1 MNGTHTSSLGL
12 GAGARS
18 RACEPRLVLG
28 TALLASPASA
38 TFTAPTARAARI
50 ATTIQAN
57 QAWMR
62 MWHLEP
68 AYSVKHTDRPIPR
81 PLERSP

>member
-1 MNGTHTSSLGL
+1 MSATTLNTSLGL
-12 GAGARS
+12 GAVARPGVCDS
-18 RACEPRLVLG
+18 GLVLG
-28 TALLASPASA
+28 TTLPASPA
-38 TFTAPTARAARI
+38 TGVFTPAPAARI
-50 ATTIQAN
+50 AAIQAN

>member
-1 MNGTHTSSLGL
+1 MKYATHNTSLGL
-12 GAGARS
+12 GAATRS
-18 RACEPRLVLG
+18 SVCEPRLVVG
-28 TALLASPASA
+28 TDLQASRSVPVF
-38 TFTAPTARAARI
+38 TTAPTTADP

-62 MWHLEP
+62 MWHLGS
-68 AYSVKHTDRPIPR
+68 AYSVKHTDPLIPR

>member
-1 MNGTHTSSLGL
+1 MNGTLNTSLGL
-12 GAGARS
+12 GAVS
-18 RACEPRLVLG
+18 RPGICDSRLVRG
-28 TALLASPASA
+28 TGLQASQA
-38 TFTAPTARAARI
+38 TSVFTTAPAAAATRI
-50 ATTIQAN
+50 AAIQAN